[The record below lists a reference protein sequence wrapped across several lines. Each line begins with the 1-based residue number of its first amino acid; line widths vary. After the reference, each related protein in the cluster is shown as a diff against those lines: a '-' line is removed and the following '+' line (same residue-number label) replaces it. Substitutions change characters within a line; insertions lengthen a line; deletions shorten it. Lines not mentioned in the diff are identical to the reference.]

1 MISKLLENWALKL
14 LSLVFAVVLWFFVMG
29 EQKMELQYSVPL
41 ELKNIPKG
49 LMVANE
55 VPSTVDVRI
64 SGPRTLLNSVRPSD
78 ISIAVD
84 LRDLQP
90 GLTSFKRL
98 EERLNI
104 PSALKVT
111 RVSPS
116 FVDIKLERIKD
127 KAVPVQVVLAGE
139 PPEGYQVVNVK
150 TTPQRV
156 TVTGA
161 ESEIKNVTEVLT
173 EPVDLQGVKESFSL
187 IAPLDYRGRYTS
199 LKGQQTVEVQ
209 VEIKGPPPAA
219 DTTPQPEA
227 PTSPTE
233 TKK

>member
-1 MISKLLENWALKL
+1 MIKKILENWALKL

-29 EQKMELQYSVPL
+29 EQKLELQYSVPL
-41 ELKNIPKG
+41 ELKNVPAG

-55 VPSTVDVRI
+55 VPSQVDVRI
-64 SGPRTLLNSVRPSD
+64 SGPRTLLNNVRPSD

-116 FVDIKLERIKD
+116 FVDIKLERVKD

-139 PPEGYQVVNVK
+139 LAEGFEIVNVK
-150 TTPQRV
+150 TSPQRV
-156 TVTGA
+156 TVSGA

-173 EPVDLQGVKESFSL
+173 EPIDLNGVKESFSL
-187 IAPLDYRGRYTS
+187 IAPLDYRGRYTA

-209 VEIKGPPPAA
+209 VEVKGPPP
-219 DTTPQPEA
+219 TIE
-227 PTSPTE
+227 TE
-233 TKK
+233 PKTDQTEIKN